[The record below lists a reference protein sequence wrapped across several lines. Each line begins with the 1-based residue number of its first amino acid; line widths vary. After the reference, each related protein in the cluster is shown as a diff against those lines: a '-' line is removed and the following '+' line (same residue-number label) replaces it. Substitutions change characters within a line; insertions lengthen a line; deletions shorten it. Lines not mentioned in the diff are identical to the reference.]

1 VVLCLDCD
9 ALRFELAQGGKT
21 RKRVDVVA
29 GDVRLP
35 ACGHQSAR
43 EYARSL
49 PAGGIQYRN
58 AVDEPGVVPRAPN
71 FPLLRVQSVTYKI
84 AVFKLSQTRSVPF
97 GQARA
102 CFIRQQAAQPIYNVE
117 KGIVRIRPLGDWLS
131 ILRKRLE
138 LPERS
143 CQPDRA
149 PGRGV
154 ASRSPADPS

>member
-1 VVLCLDCD
+1 MVLCLDCD

-71 FPLLRVQSVTYKI
+71 FPLFASSISYLQNLGVQVESNSGHLRPGSLKEGSPHDLSKI
-84 AVFKLSQTRSVPF
+84 AR
-97 GQARA
+97 
-102 CFIRQQAAQPIYNVE
+102 
-117 KGIVRIRPLGDWLS
+117 
-131 ILRKRLE
+131 
-138 LPERS
+138 
-143 CQPDRA
+143 
-149 PGRGV
+149 
-154 ASRSPADPS
+154 